1 VQSQVRFNRV
11 SEKVPEKV
19 RAALVQSPVSFNR
32 LPEKLPEHVPEKVWE
47 ALLQSQVRLNMS
59 PKKVP
64 EKVLWCRARAGA
76 TGFRRNFLKRFQEAL
91 VQTQVRFNGVRR
103 RLQSRSRR
111 RFWESLV
118 QAQVRTGFPA
128 LGFTRTLQ
136 KDL

>member
-1 VQSQVRFNRV
+1 MKSSCILLKEWRALEKVVCIFIFSLTETLPV
-11 SEKVPEKV
+11 SEI
-19 RAALVQSPVSFNR
+19 
-32 LPEKLPEHVPEKVWE
+32 
-47 ALLQSQVRLNMS
+47 
-59 PKKVP
+59 
-64 EKVLWCRARAGA
+64 VLTLWGTYHICSKYMEDIYGTYHICSKNCRARAGA
-76 TGFRRNFLKRFQEAL
+76 TGFWRNFLKRFQEAL

-128 LGFTRTLQ
+128 RGFTRTLQ

>member
-1 VQSQVRFNRV
+1 MQRQVRFNRV
-11 SEKVPEKV
+11 REKVV
-19 RAALVQSPVSFNR
+19 
-32 LPEKLPEHVPEKVWE
+32 EKVWE
-47 ALLQSQVRLNMS
+47 ALVKS
-59 PKKVP
+59 
-64 EKVLWCRARAGA
+64 GA
-76 TGFRRNFLKRFQEAL
+76 TGFRRRFLRRFQEAL